1 MIFLNLKQQ
10 VIANQFIIKGTI
22 GDMYGRVA
30 KDLESLEGLEPEYVG
45 VLLLESYK
53 KEDAYQKKMCQPYK

>member
-1 MIFLNLKQQ
+1 MIRSKAGWMIFLNLKQQ
-10 VIANQFIIKGTI
+10 VILNRFIIKGAI

-45 VLLLESYK
+45 VLLLGSCK
-53 KEDAYQKKMCQPYK
+53 KEDAY